1 MTELMNPDRL
11 REIAA
16 NTPQPALPPPSLP
29 YRRPLLTLQW
39 TIDWATGRPFG
50 TWVVS
55 ETPGPTS

>member
-16 NTPQPALPPPSLP
+16 TTALPSLP
-29 YRRPLLTLQW
+29 PLSLAPRRPLITLQW

-55 ETPGPTS
+55 EAPDRPT

>member
-1 MTELMNPDRL
+1 MTELLNPDRL

-16 NTPQPALPPPSLP
+16 STAQPSLP
-29 YRRPLLTLQW
+29 PASLPSRRPLITLQW

-55 ETPGPTS
+55 DAPDTAS